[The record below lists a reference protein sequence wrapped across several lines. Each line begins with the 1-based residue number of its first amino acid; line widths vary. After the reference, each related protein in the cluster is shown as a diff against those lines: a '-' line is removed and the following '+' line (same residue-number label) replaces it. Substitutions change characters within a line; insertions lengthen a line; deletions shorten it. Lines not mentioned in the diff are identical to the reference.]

1 MTHPT
6 STTLIAYLRI
16 WAAFSCIELVRISQ
30 IENEMFRTSDELY
43 LSMLYILITF
53 LFYCTKC
60 ATIPFI
66 AYLRI
71 WAAFSCI
78 ELVRISQWRT

>member
-1 MTHPT
+1 M
-6 STTLIAYLRI
+6 
-16 WAAFSCIELVRISQ
+16 ISQ

-66 AYLRI
+66 ACQASVGAPRT
-71 WAAFSCI
+71 AFRACHVTPCRH
-78 ELVRISQWRT
+78 ELMLLCWS